1 MKLNETLSFHN
12 GFINEWN
19 MKSKWIIKWIKWIH
33 HESLM
38 KNHYHFI
45 NDYIISESVMRC
57 HYNFIISVL
66 NQYSFIVISL
76 YLFIII
82 SLCVVIVFSLS
93 IHCLFSMYSNEF
105 IVISL
110 LFHCHIIVFSL
121 LFHYRFIL
129 CSVCIHCYFIVI
141 SLLFHCHFIVIS
153 LCPILAW
160 LAGHSS
166 FKPTDRDQAASGDC
180 VVNSVCVCMIRY
192 FWRFSNL
199 ISKPP
204 WFTCIVY
211 AIYIHVNPC
220 G

>member
-1 MKLNETLSFHN
+1 
-12 GFINEWN
+12 
-19 MKSKWIIKWIKWIH
+19 
-33 HESLM
+33 M

-110 LFHCHIIVFSL
+110 LFHCHIIVVFIAISLSIHFMFSMHSL
-121 LFHYRFIL
+121 LF
-129 CSVCIHCYFIVI
+129 HCYFIVI
-141 SLLFHCHFIVIS
+141 SLPYHCFFIAIS

-166 FKPTDRDQAASGDC
+166 FEPTDRDQAASGDC

-199 ISKPP
+199 ISKQP
-204 WFTCIVY
+204 
-211 AIYIHVNPC
+211 
-220 G
+220 